1 MEKMTKRNIYE
12 ALINY
17 AENGEMK
24 FSNGDE
30 VIEVTA
36 ETLAI
41 FAQNEIELLDKKATK
56 AKERA
61 AVKKAEGDELTAVV
75 KTVMSS
81 DNFETIADISAKV
94 AETYGEDAT
103 VARVTYRLTQLVNNG
118 EAEKS
123 EITIDGG
130 EGQKKRKLMAY
141 KLV

>member
-1 MEKMTKRNIYE
+1 MTKRNVYE

-17 AENGEMK
+17 AESGEMK

-30 VIEVTA
+30 VVEVTA
-36 ETLAI
+36 EALAT

-61 AVKKAEGDELTAVV
+61 AVKRAEGDELTAAV
-75 KTVMSS
+75 KTVMNS
-81 DNFETIADISAKV
+81 DNFETIADIAAKV
-94 AETYGEDAT
+94 AEIDEDAT
-103 VARVTYRLTQLVNNG
+103 VAKVTYRLTQLVNNG
-118 EAEKS
+118 EAAKS

>member
-1 MEKMTKRNIYE
+1 MEKMTKRNVYE

-17 AENGEMK
+17 AESGEMK

-30 VIEVTA
+30 IVEVTA
-36 ETLAI
+36 EALAI
-41 FAQNEIELLDKKATK
+41 FAQNEIELLDKKAAK

-61 AVKKAEGDELTAVV
+61 AVKRAEGDELTAAV
-75 KTVMSS
+75 KTVMNS
-81 DNFETIADISAKV
+81 DNFETIADIAAKV
-94 AETYGEDAT
+94 AEIDEDAT
-103 VARVTYRLTQLVNNG
+103 VAKVTYRLTQLVNNG
-118 EAEKS
+118 EAAKS